1 MTATAA
7 FIFGPSLIVTDKNV
21 DADWIAAITCDS
33 MARQNLADTN
43 DATFRLELERRR
55 RIIIPGDVTYCNGT
69 LRVLIAR
76 VGSTVEPVRK

>member
-1 MTATAA
+1 
-7 FIFGPSLIVTDKNV
+7 
-21 DADWIAAITCDS
+21 